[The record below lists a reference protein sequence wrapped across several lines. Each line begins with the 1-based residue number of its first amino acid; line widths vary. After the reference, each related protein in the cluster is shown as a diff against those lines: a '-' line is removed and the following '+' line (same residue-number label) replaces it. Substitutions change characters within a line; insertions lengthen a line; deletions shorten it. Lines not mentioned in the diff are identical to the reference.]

1 MKKLFALFAAAL
13 FCAYGF
19 ADQAVTV
26 NPGGNVTQSHF
37 PVYGDNA
44 DSKGQKVQALYLE
57 NQLRGIA
64 VGDEIKALTFYSSNQ
79 SQSWGKAE
87 FKVSLAKTD
96 NSYFKNES
104 GAYATASEGSSITKV
119 YEGALSVADGELTIN
134 FTTPYA
140 YEGGNLLIQVEVATA
155 GSYSP
160 SSFYSAASDYLIKY
174 ATSGSSREQKQPKVT
189 FVMAGGGD
197 DPISDDCNAPTAV
210 TVEKITESSA
220 TISWQGEASQYQYCL
235 EFEGDQPDWT
245 AAKLTDKKSVTVT
258 GLYDE
263 QKYYLYVRS
272 YCSETAVSEA
282 VKATFK
288 TACARQNVPWIET
301 FTRDASGSETVGDV
315 APDCWVISSAAP
327 AVTIVAE
334 KEQDENGNMIPTG
347 EQHLHVRGGA
357 DKPQVFAIPLF
368 NAKLDTCELAF
379 DYYTNVENNEDYAKL
394 EIGYMTNPAD
404 AATFVSLETLP
415 QAITSQHVVF
425 TLDELPAGVE
435 QLAFRFAGGT
445 SNFGNVSMDN
455 FVVAAIGHSGEVDP
469 SQEQLPDAGIWGQT
483 YCEAQFHWYSYNT
496 SAFAIGLADANGTL
510 IAGITVT
517 TEECDRFAYEDGIGF
532 STGDDYENHY
542 YCSTKWI
549 LNVEEDGM
557 QRGAAWA
564 TSVINVG
571 TATSELLA
579 LKPGTYQVQ
588 VLELNQTEAGYA
600 TGATLAK
607 IPFTLVEKKVENLA
621 VVVAQDKTTAT
632 LTWTAPEFGQGER
645 LYVRVWSGENVAY
658 DNFNNRERPE
668 SPLTVNVVEGLS
680 YTAIVQVVDKNNNPL
695 GQEVQIGFTVG
706 TNNYEPQN
714 PQAVVEGGDNVTFSW
729 TVGAQADR
737 YVITLWCNGEY
748 YSSLTVS
755 GTSKMT
761 TMPKDGTW
769 TWTVQAFKQG
779 ANGNY
784 FEASNAIEGNSFT
797 TKAADIPADAVVFD
811 IWAFE
816 AAYLDKNS
824 GYYQE
829 GKHGW
834 YLQFA
839 TGEEGNQLPAVYML
853 VYTAQENAISGVYN
867 TTRGNIDLESCNIDL
882 TGEQA
887 GALTATDAEVR
898 LTFDGYD
905 DDKAAQG
912 PYRYGY
918 YTGQFRFVGADGKT
932 YVAKFMEMF
941 CNSYNFSSMSTGVLD
956 HKGMWDEDPDYI
968 APQGIEEITPDAEK
982 TIKVLRDGQLYIV
995 MPNGAIYNAAGMRVK

>member
-26 NPGGNVTQSHF
+26 NPAGNVTQGHF
-37 PVYGDNA
+37 PVYGANA
-44 DSKGQKVQALYLE
+44 DTKGQKVQAIYLE
-57 NQLRGIA
+57 NQLKGIT
-64 VGDEIKALTFYSSNQ
+64 VGGEIKALTFYSSNQ
-79 SQSWGKAE
+79 TQSWGKAE

-96 NSYFKNES
+96 YTYFQNAS
-104 GAYATASEGSSITKV
+104 GAYATASSGSSLTKV

-140 YEGGNLLIQVEVATA
+140 YEGGNLLIQVEITTA
-155 GSYSP
+155 GTYAGSA
-160 SSFYSAASDYLIKY
+160 FYSAKTTDYLIKY
-174 ATSGSSREQKQPKVT
+174 ANSGSSREDKQPKVT
-189 FVMAGGGD
+189 FVIAGGGD
-197 DPISDDCNAPTAV
+197 DPISETCAAPTAV
-210 TVEKITESSA
+210 TIEKVTESSA

-288 TACARQNVPWIET
+288 TACARLNVPWIET

-334 KEQDENGNMIPTG
+334 KEEDENGNMIPTG
-347 EQHLHVRGGA
+347 EQHLNARGGG
-357 DKPQVFAIPLF
+357 DKTQIFALPLF

-379 DYYTNVENNEDYAKL
+379 DYYTNVVSEDYAKL

-404 AATFVSLETLP
+404 AATFVSLTTLA
-415 QAITSQHVVF
+415 QTTTNQHVVF
-425 TLDELPAGVE
+425 PLNVLPAGVE

-445 SNFGNVSMDN
+445 SNFGSVSMDN

-469 SQEQLPDAGIWGQT
+469 SQEQLPDAAIWALT
-483 YCEAQFHWYSYNT
+483 YCEAQFTWYSYNT
-496 SAFAIGLADANGTL
+496 SAFAIGLADATGTL

-532 STGDDYENHY
+532 PTGDDYENHY

-579 LKPGTYQVQ
+579 LRPGTYQVQ
-588 VLELNQTEAGYA
+588 VLELNQTETGYA
-600 TGATLAK
+600 TGATLAT

-621 VVVAQDKTTAT
+621 VAVAENKTTAT
-632 LTWTAPEFGQGER
+632 LTWTDPEFGQGER
-645 LYVRVWSGENVAY
+645 LYVRVWSGETVAY
-658 DNFNNRERPE
+658 DNFDSKERPA
-668 SPLTVNVVEGLS
+668 SPLTVSVLEGLS

-695 GQEVQIGFTVG
+695 GQEVQISFTVG
-706 TNNYEPQN
+706 TNNYEPKN

-729 TVGAQADR
+729 EATTVADR
-737 YVITLWCNGEY
+737 YVIVLHCDGEY
-748 YSSLTVS
+748 YSSLTVT
-755 GTSKMT
+755 GTSKVT

-769 TWTVQAFKQG
+769 TWTIQAFNQG
-779 ANGNY
+779 SNGNY
-784 FEASNAIEGNSFT
+784 FEASNAIAGNSFV
-797 TKAADIPADAVVFD
+797 TKAADIPEDAIVMNV
-811 IWAFE
+811 WGME
-816 AAYLDKNS
+816 AGYLDQ
-824 GYYQE
+824 YVAQFPA
-829 GKHGW
+829 GKFGW
-834 YLQFA
+834 MVMFA
-839 TGEEGNQLPAVYML
+839 TGEEGGTGMPMPSFLI
-853 VYTAQENAISGVYN
+853 YTDKENAISGVYN
-867 TTRGNIDLESCNIDL
+867 VTRGNIDLESCYIN
-882 TGEQA
+882 TNGTQA
-887 GALTATDAEVR
+887 GCIMATDAEVR
-898 LTFDGYD
+898 LQFVAYD
-905 DDKAAQG
+905 DDKAASG
-912 PYRYGY
+912 YRYGY
-918 YTGQFRFVGADGKT
+918 YTGQFRLVGTDGKT
-932 YVAKFMEMF
+932 YVGKFMEQF
-941 CNSYNFSSMSTGVLD
+941 CNSYNYSTAGSSVRD
-956 HKGMWDEDPDYI
+956 HKGMWDEDPGYI
-968 APQGIEEITPDAEK
+968 APQGIESVDGAQKAVKRIQN
-982 TIKVLRDGQLYIV
+982 GQLIIEK
-995 MPNGAIYNAAGMRVK
+995 NGKTYNALGNLVR